1 MYHRVNQILKT
12 AYQTNNIIPIEL
24 CQEILQSTENFYL
37 LNAKHK
43 LTFPDIDDFDNFF
56 PDKGILSIDIDC
68 IINFINSDQYEHLNS
83 KTLSD
88 MFKFISSD
96 KKLNSSMNNL
106 ILAIIHGVDISE
118 FYYSESDIEEVIN
131 FILLFNNFNNELLI
145 NMDDLVLIEI
155 FMDKLSLKLNKN
167 VLFSLLL
174 EREIY
179 FKPQQ
184 KHHKKENKNF
194 KQTITIINGYRDIV
208 KDNESNIIQKLH
220 DYIKN
225 NKILANLY

>member
-1 MYHRVNQILKT
+1 
-12 AYQTNNIIPIEL
+12 
-24 CQEILQSTENFYL
+24 
-37 LNAKHK
+37 
-43 LTFPDIDDFDNFF
+43 
-56 PDKGILSIDIDC
+56 
-68 IINFINSDQYEHLNS
+68 
-83 KTLSD
+83 
-88 MFKFISSD
+88 
-96 KKLNSSMNNL
+96 MNNL

-155 FMDKLSLKLNKN
+155 FMDKLSLKLDKN

-208 KDNESNIIQKLH
+208 KDNESNIIQKLQ